1 MKISALKHLLSICAP
16 LLLLGACS
24 STPQSNYYLLSAKA
38 TTASAPC
45 HYSIGVGPVVVAEYL
60 NRPQITVTGEPG
72 QLQIEQF
79 QRWGEPI
86 RNSVERVLVEN
97 LAILTDS
104 TQLVVYPW
112 RQDQSPRYRVRINI
126 LSMNREANSALIK
139 VQWQLS
145 DSQSGNTIS
154 THLESYKAPVNGDGY
169 RNLVEGFSDALL
181 QLSVQISAEI
191 ADQ

>member
-1 MKISALKHLLSICAP
+1 MKTSALKYLLSICAP

-38 TTASAPC
+38 TEALAPC
-45 HYSIGVGPVVVAEYL
+45 HCSIGVGPVTVAEYL
-60 NRPQITVTGEPG
+60 NRPQITVTGKPG

-79 QRWGEPI
+79 QRWAEPV
-86 RNSVERVLVEN
+86 RYSVERVLVEN
-97 LAILTDS
+97 LAIVTDS
-104 TQLVVYPW
+104 TQLVVHPW
-112 RQDQSPRYRVRINI
+112 RQGQNPRYRVRIHI
-126 LSMNREANSALIK
+126 LTMNRETNSAVIK

-145 DSQSGNTIS
+145 DSQSGKTIS
-154 THLESYKAPVNGDGY
+154 THLESYKASVNGDGY

-181 QLSVQISAEI
+181 QLSVQISTEI